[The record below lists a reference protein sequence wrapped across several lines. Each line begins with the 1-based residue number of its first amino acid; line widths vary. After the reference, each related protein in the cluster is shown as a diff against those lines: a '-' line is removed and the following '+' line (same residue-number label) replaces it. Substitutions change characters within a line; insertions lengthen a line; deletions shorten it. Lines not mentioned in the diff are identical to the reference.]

1 MLSFGNFGIVLETKA
16 LCDLSIIIVNYNTAD
31 MLVRC
36 LHSIRSQSF
45 NNPEVIVVDNAS
57 QDNSLEVIKGFS
69 AWIKVIAN
77 KRNLGFAKANNQAL
91 KISNGKYI
99 YFLNPDT
106 ELKEGT
112 FNAIIE
118 FMKSNPEVG
127 IAGTR
132 IVNPD
137 GSYQPSIE
145 RHYPGER
152 HSKGE
157 LSGLKGD
164 IAWVLGASMI
174 ARRIVLRDVGG
185 FDERFFIYG
194 DDLDI
199 CLSVRKA
206 GWSIGYIPNAVVVH
220 WGGASEQNT
229 LPVELWK
236 KKLDA
241 EFLFYKKHYSA
252 KTIRA
257 IRRTNIIHALWRIIT
272 LNLILPFRK
281 KKEIHIKKLNRY
293 RLILASFRKREL

>member
-1 MLSFGNFGIVLETKA
+1 METKA

-118 FMKSNPEVG
+118 FMKFNPEVG